1 MIGMI
6 LEKLKRANKNQTN
19 PKGKAFTPFM
29 IIVISNNIEI
39 MERVQNYFSAYD
51 IEIIDYKD
59 DIESLEN
66 IFNLHFKSKIY
77 VVSDEATLGIK
88 DGLTKFVEVTKG
100 RVGTLLYG
108 EREDLDYYWSIKS
121 EGISEYT
128 SYSDMSKQVFNMIL
142 WFFGIVKST
151 SSHWFLL
158 SDTTQLHGD
167 KVLHHTYENLRDYVK
182 KRPSLNTLFINL
194 DVFSISLDARIG
206 KKTDPKIINMLING
220 ETVDAKAAEEYII
233 KVDDNFSYFSI
244 DVLHH
249 TALHSIDKISDKLM
263 NFFSIFDGEFS
274 YIFIYIPFY
283 FTKIE
288 LYQQLINKSDNVT
301 MVTDASLESV
311 YMLKY
316 LIEQETKG
324 KDINVKTF
332 QIKSNKESRY
342 LLDSNSIYKKTGQRI
357 NYKFSPDS
365 KNRFFKNK
373 DSKNEIIS
381 RLIKND

>member
-1 MIGMI
+1 MI
-6 LEKLKRANKNQTN
+6 LEKLKRASKSQTSV
-19 PKGKAFTPFM
+19 KGKAFSPYM
-29 IIVISNNIEI
+29 IIVISNNNEI
-39 MERVQNYFSAYD
+39 MQRVQNYFSAYNV
-51 IEIIDYKD
+51 EIIDYQD

-66 IFNLHFKSKIY
+66 VFNLHFKSKIY
-77 VVSDEATLGIK
+77 VISDEDTLREK
-88 DGLTKFVEVTKG
+88 EGLAKFVEVTKG
-100 RVGTLLYG
+100 RVGTLIYG
-108 EREDLDYYWSIKS
+108 DREDLDYYWFIKS

-142 WFFGIVKST
+142 WFFGIVKSN

-167 KVLHHTYENLRDYVK
+167 KVLHYVYDNLRDYVR

-206 KKTDPKIINMLING
+206 KKADPKIINMLING
-220 ETVDAKAAEEYII
+220 ENVDAKAAEEYII
-233 KVDDNFSYFSI
+233 KVDENFSYFSI

-249 TALHSIDKISDKLM
+249 TTLHSIDKIAEQLM
-263 NFFSIFDGEFS
+263 NFFNIFDGEFS
-274 YIFIYIPFY
+274 YIFIYVPFY

-316 LIEQETKG
+316 LIEQEIKG
-324 KDINVKTF
+324 KDTNVKTF

-342 LLDSNSIYKKTGQRI
+342 LLDKSSIYKKTGQRI
-357 NYKFSPDS
+357 TYKFNPDS
-365 KNRFFKNK
+365 KSRFFKNK
-373 DSKNEIIS
+373 DSKNEIIT
-381 RLIKND
+381 RLVKND